1 MAKHMRTLDDEK
13 RLEVPKKFVQWVAW
27 TLQKVSYMPTE
38 VCLVIGIVK
47 PSFVISRIL
56 VAEAKL
62 SNPPGLAASSSNS
75 LQPRGP
81 PSAHFQSF
89 LMSKDHLN
97 CRWVWLSSST
107 NLETAS

>member
-1 MAKHMRTLDDEK
+1 
-13 RLEVPKKFVQWVAW
+13 
-27 TLQKVSYMPTE
+27 MPTE
-38 VCLVIGIVK
+38 VCLIIGIVK
-47 PSFVISRIL
+47 PSLRYFADA

-62 SNPPGLAASSSNS
+62 SNLLGVAALSSESS
-75 LQPRGP
+75 RPTRAP
-81 PSAHFQSF
+81 EAHFQSF